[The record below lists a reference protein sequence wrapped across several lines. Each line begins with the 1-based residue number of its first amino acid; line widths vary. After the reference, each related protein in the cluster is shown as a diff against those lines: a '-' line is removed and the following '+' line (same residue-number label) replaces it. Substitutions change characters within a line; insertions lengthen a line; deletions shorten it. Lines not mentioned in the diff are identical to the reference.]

1 MPCSCPE
8 PLQPAAHVQLAEALH
23 SSKLGPM
30 NLVIL
35 VHVTSVMPLLGMSSR
50 MCNKRWCCTLNLTFS
65 AFMLCSFTSNL
76 VSKKRSQCLLMRR
89 QAAVPQLVC
98 CFITVEHCY
107 LNSRCEI
114 AVVFLYRCSARCLS
128 QHVRTP
134 ALREKFQASRW
145 QAYEQL

>member
-23 SSKLGPM
+23 SSKLARE

-35 VHVTSVMPLLGMSSR
+35 VHVTSITPLLGMSSQ
-50 MCNKRWCCTLNLTFS
+50 MCNKRWCCTLNLTCS
-65 AFMLCSFTSNL
+65 AFTMCSFTSNL

-98 CFITVEHCY
+98 RFITVEHCY
-107 LNSRCEI
+107 LNSKCEI
-114 AVVFLYRCSARCLS
+114 SDAILCSA
-128 QHVRTP
+128 
-134 ALREKFQASRW
+134 
-145 QAYEQL
+145 